1 MERAFTEDVKKLN
14 GEIKYP
20 AGAVR
25 DFSHD
30 TWNGIAR
37 SLQRPLDDFTEMTN
51 KEVQMRTPTSA
62 RKARSAPAAA
72 PPKGKVARRTVVKES

>member
-1 MERAFTEDVKKLN
+1 MERAFTEDVKKVS

-20 AGAVR
+20 AGSVR

-37 SLQRPLDDFTEMTN
+37 SLGRPLDDFTEMTA
-51 KEVQMRTPTSA
+51 KETTMRTPTSNKQ
-62 RKARSAPAAA
+62 KARAAAAA
-72 PPKGKVARRTVVKES
+72 PPKKVPRRTVVKEN